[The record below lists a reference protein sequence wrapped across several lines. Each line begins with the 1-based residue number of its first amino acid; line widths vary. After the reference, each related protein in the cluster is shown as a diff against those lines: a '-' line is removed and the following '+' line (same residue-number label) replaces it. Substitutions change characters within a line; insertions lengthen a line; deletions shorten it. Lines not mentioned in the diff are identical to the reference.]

1 MKSMA
6 IQVGA
11 KEETKE
17 RRREMVGVRFEP
29 ELSLKLGS
37 GEGSVPRD
45 DELRKKQMTM
55 FFNGEMRVFDV
66 TEAQAR
72 AIICSAMQQIENEK
86 KQLIHENDTNNKM
99 SQHKHEQSTDNSA
112 KAVSPP
118 IQPSE
123 LSMKRSLQRF
133 LQKRKAR
140 MAATSPYS
148 PKQMLSLSL
157 S

>member
-1 MKSMA
+1 MTF
-6 IQVGA
+6 QVGA

-17 RRREMVGVRFEP
+17 RQREMVGVQFEP

-37 GEGSVPRD
+37 GEDTASRD
-45 DELRKKQMTM
+45 DELRKKMTI

-66 TEAQAR
+66 TETQAR

-86 KQLIHENDTNNKM
+86 KQQIQQKNTNNKM
-99 SQHKHEQSTDNSA
+99 SQHKHEHNTDNSA
-112 KAVSPP
+112 TSQAIPAP

-140 MAATSPYS
+140 MAATTPYS